1 MANKLPNEKELLEQL
16 NREKVAVPS
25 DMWNI
30 IYSSIEDGILIIKL
44 IVSLYQEQNKD
55 IPVDEAKKILT
66 HIQDISAVFR
76 KLLNP
81 QIIKTEDKGFMKIKS
96 ESKQLNPII
105 RDMVTH
111 YIGND
116 IQALN
121 FMIGDTIDDGIGLG
135 QEMCEKIMRHITDME
150 EFLVK
155 LKLST
160 ETTEEKIRNRLTLPL
175 VYLRSLRESMDDS
188 GKEKI
193 DKCLD
198 SLKEINGILEK
209 KK

>member
-16 NREKVAVPS
+16 SREKVAVPS

-66 HIQDISAVFR
+66 NIQDISAVFR

-121 FMIGDTIDDGIGLG
+121 FMIGDTIDDGIGLDK
-135 QEMCEKIMRHITDME
+135 EMCEKIMRHITDME

>member
-16 NREKVAVPS
+16 SREKVAVPS

-198 SLKEINGILEK
+198 SLKEINGMLEK

>member
-16 NREKVAVPS
+16 SREKVAVPS

>member
-16 NREKVAVPS
+16 SREKVAVPS

-66 HIQDISAVFR
+66 NIQDISAVFR

-198 SLKEINGILEK
+198 SLKEINGMLEK
-209 KK
+209 K

>member
-16 NREKVAVPS
+16 SREKVAVPS

-66 HIQDISAVFR
+66 NIQDISAVFR

-155 LKLST
+155 LKLNT